1 MLNRLIKLII
11 VKIFYARTNRGNMS
25 NYNCNAVAVEII
37 EVSKRYGYLHA
48 LKSVSLEIEEGEF
61 LAFSGPN
68 GAGKTTLLKIIAT
81 HISPSSGRVKISGE
95 DAFKNGGKIRRKIG
109 LVTHESYLYDELTV
123 RENLL
128 FYAKLFSVEE
138 KDFLD
143 IIEFLGLKRWYN
155 VQAKQL
161 SHGLRKRADIVRAL
175 IHNPDLILLDEP
187 FAGLDMKTCDILVS
201 YFGSQKGKG
210 KTLLISSHS
219 LELAKKI
226 CEKGILLDK
235 GKIIEEITYRSK

>member
-1 MLNRLIKLII
+1 
-11 VKIFYARTNRGNMS
+11 MS
-25 NYNCNAVAVEII
+25 NNTIAVEVM
-37 EVSKRYGYLHA
+37 EVSRRYGYLQA
-48 LKSVSLEIEEGEF
+48 LKSVSLRIKEGEF

-81 HISPSSGRVKISGE
+81 HISPSSGTVKIFGE
-95 DAFKNGGKIRRKIG
+95 DALKGCETRRRIG
-109 LVTHESYLYDELTV
+109 LVTHESFLYDELSV

-138 KDFLD
+138 EDFLD
-143 IIEFLGLKRWYN
+143 TIEFLGLKRWYN
-155 VQAKQL
+155 VRVKQL

-187 FAGLDMKTCDILVS
+187 FAGLDTKTCDVLVD
-201 YFGSQKGKG
+201 YFKSQEGKG

-219 LELAKKI
+219 LEWSKKI
-226 CEKGILLDK
+226 CDKGILLDK
-235 GKIIEEITYRSK
+235 GKIVGEMAF

>member
-1 MLNRLIKLII
+1 
-11 VKIFYARTNRGNMS
+11 MS
-25 NYNCNAVAVEII
+25 NNTIAVEII
-37 EVSKRYGYLHA
+37 EVSKRYGYLQA
-48 LKSVSLEIEEGEF
+48 LKSVSLKIEECEF

-81 HISPSSGRVKISGE
+81 HISPSSGTVKIFGD
-95 DAFKNGGKIRRKIG
+95 DAFKNGGEIRRRIG
-109 LVTHESYLYDELTV
+109 LVTHESFLYDELSV

-128 FYAKLFSVEE
+128 FYAKLFSVKEE
-138 KDFLD
+138 ESFLD
-143 IIEFLGLKRWYN
+143 TIEFLGMKRWYN
-155 VQAKQL
+155 VQVKQL

-187 FAGLDMKTCDILVS
+187 FAGLDTKTCDLLVN
-201 YFGSQKGKG
+201 YFKSQEG

-219 LELAKKI
+219 LEWTKKI

-235 GKIIEEITYRSK
+235 GNIVEEMSF

>member
-1 MLNRLIKLII
+1 
-11 VKIFYARTNRGNMS
+11 MS
-25 NYNCNAVAVEII
+25 NNAIAVEII
-37 EVSKRYGYLHA
+37 EVSKRYGYLQA

-81 HISPSSGRVKISGE
+81 HISPSSGTVKIFGD
-95 DAFKNGGKIRRKIG
+95 DALKDCEIKRRIG
-109 LVTHESYLYDELTV
+109 LVTHESFLYDELSV

-128 FYAKLFSVEE
+128 FYAKLFSVKEE
-138 KDFLD
+138 GFLDTIDFL
-143 IIEFLGLKRWYN
+143 GMNRWYN
-155 VQAKQL
+155 VQVKQL

-187 FAGLDMKTCDILVS
+187 FAGLDTKTCDLLVN
-201 YFGSQKGKG
+201 YFKSQKG

-219 LELAKKI
+219 LEWTKKI
-226 CEKGILLDK
+226 CDKRISLDR
-235 GKIIEEITYRSK
+235 GEIVGEISF